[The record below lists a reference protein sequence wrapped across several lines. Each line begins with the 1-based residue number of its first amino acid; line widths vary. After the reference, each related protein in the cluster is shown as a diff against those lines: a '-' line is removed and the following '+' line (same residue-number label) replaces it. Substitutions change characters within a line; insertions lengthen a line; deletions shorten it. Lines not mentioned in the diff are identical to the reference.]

1 MKYEYAKIESA
12 VDIHRQIR
20 LIKHVDQGSH
30 EGKKAAEWVEDLKA

>member
-1 MKYEYAKIESA
+1 MKYEYTKIEA
-12 VDIHRQIR
+12 TVDIHWKIL